1 MSNLLV
7 DTRDVRFLLYELFE
21 VESLTKHEKFSG
33 YSRDDFEMVLNTAEK
48 LAVNVLEPLNKIGD
62 REGCRFENGEVKVPG
77 PFHDAH
83 RLLIEGGWHCLSD
96 DPEVGGQGLP
106 EIINVACKEL
116 FVAANGC
123 LTGYSGLSHGVAKM
137 IEEFGNEEQ
146 KEKFMRPIYEGRFC
160 GTMCLTEPQAG
171 SDVGAIRTKAL
182 PREDGAYSL
191 VGNKIFITNGN
202 HDLAENIVHAVLAR
216 IEGDPPGTK
225 GLSLF
230 LVPKFL
236 LDEKGDP
243 AEANDLVCTG
253 IEHKMGIHASA
264 TCSLSFGDAGKC
276 VGYLLG
282 KPRQGIEIMFRM
294 MNEARLAVGTQANA
308 LASSSYLKAAAYA
321 RERIQGPHF
330 TQARRPDAP
339 KVAIV
344 QHPDVRR
351 MLAAMK
357 AYVEGGRALMYFAA
371 LCMDKEKVAATEEE
385 KDLWRGYLDL
395 LTPVVKGYLSERGF
409 EVCAQ
414 AIQVLG
420 GYGYT
425 KEYPLEQN
433 LRDCKITSIYEGTTG
448 IQALD
453 FLGRKLGMKG
463 GKVLASF
470 LSLMDETLA
479 KASKEQLLKPY
490 AQAVG
495 EAKSALW
502 ETVMELLKRSQGPE
516 LATVIGAA
524 TPFLELFGD
533 VVLAWLHLWQAAVAC
548 EKQKEL
554 AEKAGAGTPEELFK
568 LAQENKEAAFYLGKL
583 ATAKF
588 YIGTLLPR
596 IYGKIKQV
604 LSSEAEYL
612 IVPESTFF
620 WGT

>member
-1 MSNLLV
+1 MRNLLV
-7 DTRDVRFLLYELFE
+7 DTRDVRFLLYEVFE
-21 VESLTKHEKFSG
+21 VDSLTGHEKFSG
-33 YSRDDFEMVLNTAEK
+33 FSRADFEMVLNTAEK
-48 LAVNVLEPLNKIGD
+48 LALNVLEPLNKIGD
-62 REGCRFENGEVKVPG
+62 REGCRFENGEVKVPA
-77 PFHDAH
+77 PFHEGH
-83 RLLIEGGWHCLSD
+83 RQLVEGGWHCLSD

-137 IEEFGNEEQ
+137 IEEFGTEEQ

-171 SDVGAIRTKAL
+171 SDVGAIRTKAV
-182 PREDGAYSL
+182 PREDGNYSL
-191 VGNKIFITNGN
+191 VGSKIFITNGN
-202 HDLAENIVHAVLAR
+202 HDLAENIIHAVLAR
-216 IEGDPPGTK
+216 IEGDPAGTK

-230 LVPKFL
+230 LVPRFL
-236 LDEKGDP
+236 LDKEGNP
-243 AEANDLVCTG
+243 AEANDVVCTG
-253 IEHKMGIHASA
+253 IEKKMGIHASA
-264 TCSLSFGDAGKC
+264 TCSLSFGDAGNC

-294 MNEARLAVGTQANA
+294 MNEARLAVGIQANA

-330 TQARRPDAP
+330 TQVRRPDAP
-339 KVAIV
+339 KVPII

-351 MLAAMK
+351 MLATMK

-371 LCMDKEKVAATEEE
+371 LCMDKKKVAETSEE
-385 KDLWRGYLDL
+385 KDLWQGYLDL

-425 KEYPLEQN
+425 QEYPLEQN

-463 GKVLASF
+463 GKVLGSF
-470 LSLMDETLA
+470 LSLVDETVA
-479 KASKEQLLKPY
+479 RAGKEPELRPY

-495 EAKSALW
+495 EAKGMLW
-502 ETVMELLKRSQGPE
+502 ETVLELLRRSQGPE

-533 VVLAWLHLWQAAVAC
+533 VVLAWLHLWQAAIAR
-548 EKQKEL
+548 EKQKGL
-554 AEKAGAGTPEELFK
+554 AEKEGAGTPNELRR
-568 LAQENKEAAFYLGKL
+568 LAHESNEAAFYAGKL

-604 LSSEAEYL
+604 LSPEAEFL
-612 IVPESTFF
+612 IVPEGAFF
-620 WGT
+620 REF